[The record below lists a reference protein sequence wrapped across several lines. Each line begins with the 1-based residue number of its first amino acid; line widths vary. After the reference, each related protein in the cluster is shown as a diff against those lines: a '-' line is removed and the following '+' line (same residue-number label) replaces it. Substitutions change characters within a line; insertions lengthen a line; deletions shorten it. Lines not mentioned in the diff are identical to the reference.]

1 MSAQL
6 SWGWRVGG
14 GGALRKAGSLGA
26 EPSLEPGCGGNGV
39 GGARAD
45 EPDGSDGASQLV
57 VCGPAVAGSG
67 GTDCQRC
74 VQQVTGIPLVEAVA
88 QEAVRRAVGVVG
100 HGQVGSESPRFVTKV
115 WLTVRRGSRFG

>member
-1 MSAQL
+1 MHS
-6 SWGWRVGG
+6 SPGVGG
-14 GGALRKAGSLGA
+14 LGAGVHCKAGSLGA

-88 QEAVRRAVGVVG
+88 QEAVRRAIGVVG